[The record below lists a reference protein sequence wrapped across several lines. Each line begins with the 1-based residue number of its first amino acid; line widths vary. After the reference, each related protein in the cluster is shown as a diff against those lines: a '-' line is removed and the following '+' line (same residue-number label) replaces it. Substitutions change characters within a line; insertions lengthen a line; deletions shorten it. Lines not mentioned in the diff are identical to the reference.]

1 MEDEK
6 IAKKLDKRRYETPQL
21 TKYGKFMELTKG
33 GGSAS
38 DSATFGG
45 NINPTEP
52 T

>member
-1 MEDEK
+1 MKNEK
-6 IAKKLDKRRYETPQL
+6 RDKTNKLRYETPEL

-38 DSATFGG
+38 DVGTFGG
-45 NINPTEP
+45 NPNPTEP